1 MHQCMNFEILK
12 FLFDNNINYVFIPKG
27 LTSILQPLDV
37 SINQPFKDAIRHQYE
52 TACSVFKSVD
62 YQKVTR
68 EALLDW
74 VIKVWENNETISPQI
89 VKNSFKFCGISNNL
103 DGSEDELF
111 NGFDK
116 LNEQG
121 IIEQNFTIED
131 KDDENN
137 IINIEVSDDSEMGSS
152 DAELENQL
160 HK

>member
-1 MHQCMNFEILK
+1 MA
-12 FLFDNNINYVFIPKG
+12 Y
-27 LTSILQPLDV
+27 
-37 SINQPFKDAIRHQYE
+37 
-52 TACSVFKSVD
+52 SVFKLVD
-62 YQKVTR
+62 KQKVSR
-68 EALLDW
+68 EALLEW
-74 VIKVWENNETISPQI
+74 IIKVWENNETISSQV

-116 LNEQG
+116 LNEKG

-152 DAELENQL
+152 NAELEDELLKYILKMSKYKLKLLMTIKNNKNIYL
-160 HK
+160 VS